1 MTRHFVHAVYPSQHA
16 GADRAANVAENV
28 ASLFHGSQGRKG
40 SGLSAV
46 VAEISRSLKAGA
58 PNQVA
63 SY

>member
-1 MTRHFVHAVYPSQHA
+1 MTRHFVHAVYSSQHA

-28 ASLFHGSQGRKG
+28 ASLFHGSQGRK
-40 SGLSAV
+40 SSLSAV